1 MHKRNYPYWLLP
13 IFATVLTFGASSV
26 AIADEG

>member
-1 MHKRNYPYWLLP
+1 MQTRNYPYWMLP
-13 IFATVLTFGASSV
+13 IFAAVLTFGASSV